1 MGNPTLRAGSRGEAE
16 PSAPGWANAL
26 LQVVDALLQHRDLP
40 KHSLGALS
48 QQGKVS
54 VDGTGVSMIVRE
66 ASPDQVWQCFERLGQ
81 LTRVLFASAFG
92 LALPGER
99 YR

>member
-1 MGNPTLRAGSRGEAE
+1 VAAWFGAGDVQVGNEAFDEAFELRFDDDADIRR
-16 PSAPGWANAL
+16 L
-26 LQVVDALLQHRDLP
+26 LRNDAVIELV
-40 KHSLGALS
+40 ALS

-81 LTRVLFASAFG
+81 LTRVLFARAFG